1 MQFSPLHS
9 WSWDKLLTFS
19 TSHGHE
25 VYETVLDIQIRSDI
39 HASRALR
46 LKSNLFVKSLN
57 FELHIL
63 SHNSGKYWP
72 ILYFL
77 VSFCKFG
84 SRESERAQHRP
95 PQISG
100 SVPNRSAK
108 LGRKTANSQ
117 TSKRQNLT
125 GPPWKIYLFYLNVF
139 ILTQSIRKYEPDR
152 RRDDLDFID

>member
-77 VSFCKFG
+77 VSFFKFG
-84 SRESERAQHRP
+84 SRESQPAQIQP
-95 PQISG
+95 PQITGSG
-100 SVPNRSAK
+100 PNGSPK
-108 LGRKTANSQ
+108 IGRKTANFQ
-117 TSKRQNLT
+117 TLNGWRKFRNQLTELEMVWEVLDCCYVNEKLMSKIFFRPL
-125 GPPWKIYLFYLNVF
+125 
-139 ILTQSIRKYEPDR
+139 
-152 RRDDLDFID
+152 

>member
-77 VSFCKFG
+77 VSFFKFG
-84 SRESERAQHRP
+84 SQESQPTQIQP
-95 PQISG
+95 PQITGRG
-100 SVPNRSAK
+100 SNRSPK
-108 LGRKTANSQ
+108 IGRKTANFQ
-117 TSKRQNLT
+117 TLKGWRKFRNQPTELEMVWEVLDCCYVNEKLMSKIFFRPL
-125 GPPWKIYLFYLNVF
+125 
-139 ILTQSIRKYEPDR
+139 
-152 RRDDLDFID
+152 

>member
-77 VSFCKFG
+77 VSFFKFG
-84 SRESERAQHRP
+84 SRESQPAQIQP
-95 PQISG
+95 PQITGRGPNG
-100 SVPNRSAK
+100 SPK
-108 LGRKTANSQ
+108 IGRKTANFQ
-117 TSKRQNLT
+117 TLNGWRKFRNQLT
-125 GPPWKIYLFYLNVF
+125 ELEMVWDV
-139 ILTQSIRKYEPDR
+139 
-152 RRDDLDFID
+152 LDCCYIDGKLVNIIFFRPL